1 VFSCAVDDD
10 DGTLSVGDD
19 VLAEEE
25 LGALLIS
32 AGGVPGDEFRLDGGS
47 GRGWSFV
54 SSYSPGTVAIEAP
67 VIAIVPAMA
76 SALSFLVK
84 VMSHAPLHVMFV
96 P

>member
-1 VFSCAVDDD
+1 VLVVYPVMSFDWTVAVA
-10 DGTLSVGDD
+10 G
-19 VLAEEE
+19 A
-25 LGALLIS
+25 GALS
-32 AGGVPGDEFRLDGGS
+32 AATA
-47 GRGWSFV
+47 
-54 SSYSPGTVAIEAP
+54 GTVAIEAP